1 MSDLIF
7 GKWNIV
13 LLHTIFIVYRWVK
26 KGNGGVRD
34 FRSPDLLMRMRLFYY
49 HGFLKRGDVLLCLKC
64 ADGNFVKRFANAPT
78 CSALY
83 MLGFRTVEDDVNGC
97 TLLGERWEDEDAT
110 TPFARHTFYPKDLIQ
125 GVTQEFDDRVGFACL
140 TIA

>member
-1 MSDLIF
+1 MR
-7 GKWNIV
+7 
-13 LLHTIFIVYRWVK
+13 HTIFIVHQWGG

-34 FRSPDLLMRMRLFYY
+34 FRSPDLLMRMRLFYD

-83 MLGFRTVEDDVNGC
+83 MLGHRTVVDDINGC
-97 TLLGERWEDEDAT
+97 TLLRERWEDEDAT
-110 TPFARHTFYPKDLIQ
+110 TPFAWNAFYPKDLIQ
-125 GVTQEFDDRVGFACL
+125 GVTQEFDDGVGFACL